1 MLNILILGGGS
12 SYFLRGLIC
21 CFKEDLIVGG
31 VVSYRD
37 FFAEAKT
44 LQFCV
49 ADFAIHQI
57 LLSLCTV
64 CVLNLQYQLSH
75 ARFSVQLALE

>member
-31 VVSYRD
+31 VVSYRN

-44 LQFCV
+44 LQFFV
-49 ADFAIHQI
+49 ADFAIHQV

-75 ARFSVQLALE
+75 ARFSVELALE

>member
-44 LQFCV
+44 LQFFV

-57 LLSLCTV
+57 LLSAGAMYGMCIKPSVPAVPCTV
-64 CVLNLQYQLSH
+64 
-75 ARFSVQLALE
+75 FS